1 MELRTAT
8 PTDAESMARC
18 IVASWLDAHRGQIP
32 AHLWERR
39 RKEWMVSDSAAAWER
54 TLSEIS
60 SDTSARSH
68 IFVATES
75 GEVVGLV
82 MGTVGPDSR
91 GAIDALYVVSGC
103 QGRGVGRRLLSA
115 SLDAFRSA
123 DVSGVEVVV
132 LAANKPARRFYEA
145 LGGSY
150 LGPTELDEE
159 GELLPGAIYE
169 WPPARKPA

>member
-8 PTDAESMARC
+8 PVDAESMARC
-18 IVASWLDAHRGQIP
+18 IVPSWLDAHHGQIP

-60 SDTSARSH
+60 AETNAQSH
-68 IFVATES
+68 IIVAPER
-75 GEVVGLV
+75 GEIVGLV

-91 GAIDALYVVSGC
+91 GAIDALYVASGH

-123 DVSGVEVVV
+123 GVSRVEVVV
-132 LAANKPARRFYEA
+132 LAANKPARQFYEA

-150 LGPTELDEE
+150 VGPAELDEE

-169 WPPARKPA
+169 WPPAE